1 MLFNIRMAFVY
12 LFSSLMQSFSYMV
25 KNNLGVV
32 GVTAPAILSAQSQKV
47 GWDSELRMK
56 SLLESIYTDLKGLY
70 NTEKKSI
77 PNGIYM
83 EIQDSAISDSHAAVI
98 TMLMKLRTA
107 GIMGNTVAIGNEELP
122 TTKAATIYRNNC
134 RKVVAQPGYGAR
146 ELDARHL
153 KLYQEHVNNLS
164 DWNREEED
172 LEIHQALLETYGET
186 LRHGDTATA
195 CVPNW
200 NANMFIAGLD
210 LFDANQPVYSSNP
223 ATYSARIVAGILA
236 SGGGSLA
243 PIVNQTLNQP
253 VLSNLS
259 NFALNRRITPLRIP
273 GLPGGKG
280 YVLTISEIQ
289 AMYLG
294 DPVWSARNLGSLYVQ
309 YNQLKEEVQNW
320 TGVLGAYKDLLIV
333 QDVRQSTV
341 LPAGSS
347 APYSLTAGYMWH
359 GDTDLRNRTSTNVR
373 DVAMLHGAGAVW
385 KWYPQKIHF
394 IDQKDDYG
402 AIEGIGTA
410 CVRGIGSLV
419 LDQQV
424 PGVGTQEQFSSVC
437 CLCSMPD
444 YV

>member
-1 MLFNIRMAFVY
+1 MAI
-12 LFSSLMQSFSYMV
+12 
-25 KNNLGVV
+25 GVN
-32 GVTAPAILSAQSQKV
+32 APAALSAQSQKL
-47 GWDSELRMK
+47 GFDSELRMK

-77 PNGIYM
+77 PNAIYM
-83 EIQDSAISDSHAAVI
+83 EIQEAALSDTHTATI
-98 TMLMKLRTA
+98 TMLLKLSQT
-107 GIMGNTVAIGNEELP
+107 GVYGNAVAIGQEELP
-122 TTKAATIYRNNC
+122 TTKAGTIYRNNC

-153 KLYQEHVNNLS
+153 KLYKEHVNNLG
-164 DWNREEED
+164 DWNKEEED
-172 LEIHQALLETYGET
+172 LEIHQGLLETFGET
-186 LRHGDTATA
+186 LRHGDTAA
-195 CVPNW
+195 VCVPNW

-210 LFDANQPVYSSNP
+210 MFDANQPVYSSNP
-223 ATYSARIVAGILA
+223 ATYSNNIVAGILA

-243 PIVNQTLNQP
+243 AIPNQTLNQP

-259 NFALNRRITPLRIP
+259 NFTLARRITPIRIP

-280 YVLTISEIQ
+280 YVMTISEIQ

-294 DPVWSARNLGSLYVQ
+294 DPVWSARNLGSLYI
-309 YNQLKEEVQNW
+309 QLNNLPEKVQNW

-359 GDTDLRNRTSTNVR
+359 GDTDLRNRNNPFIR
-373 DVAMLHGAGAVW
+373 DVVMVHGAGAVW

-402 AIEGIGTA
+402 AIEGVGTA

-419 LDQQV
+419 LDQQT
-424 PGVGTQEQFSSVC
+424 PIAGSHEQFSSVC

>member
-1 MLFNIRMAFVY
+1 
-12 LFSSLMQSFSYMV
+12 
-25 KNNLGVV
+25 
-32 GVTAPAILSAQSQKV
+32 
-47 GWDSELRMK
+47 MK
-56 SLLESIYTDLKGLY
+56 SLLESIYTDLTGLY

-77 PNGIYM
+77 PNAIYM
-83 EIQDSAISDSHAAVI
+83 KIEDAALSNSHTAVI
-98 TMLMKLRTA
+98 TMLLKLRTT
-107 GIMGNTVAIGNEELP
+107 GVFGNQIAIGQEELP
-122 TTKAATIYRNNC
+122 TTKAGTIYRNNC
-134 RKVVAQPGYGAR
+134 RKVVVQPGYGAR

-153 KLYQEHVNNLS
+153 SLYKEHVNNLA
-164 DWNREEED
+164 DWNKEEED
-172 LEIHQALLETYGET
+172 LEIHQALLETFGET
-186 LRHGDTATA
+186 LLHGDTAA
-195 CVPNW
+195 MCVPNW

-210 LFDANQPVYSSNP
+210 MFDANQPVYSSNP
-223 ATYSARIVAGILA
+223 ATYSNNIVAGILA

-243 PIVNQTLNQP
+243 PIANQTLNQP

-259 NFALNRRITPLRIP
+259 NFTLNRRITPMRIP

-280 YVLTISEIQ
+280 YVMTISEIQ

-294 DPVWSARNLGSLYVQ
+294 DPVWSARNLGSLYIQ
-309 YNQLKEEVQNW
+309 LNNLKEEVQNW

-347 APYSLTAGYMWH
+347 APYSLTSGYMWH
-359 GDTDLRNRTSTNVR
+359 GDTDLRNRTNPFVR
-373 DVAMLHGAGAVW
+373 DVVMVHGAGAVW
-385 KWYPQKIHF
+385 KWYPQPIHF

-402 AIEGIGTA
+402 AIDGVGTA
-410 CVRGIGSLV
+410 CVRGIGSLIM
-419 LDQQV
+419 DQQV